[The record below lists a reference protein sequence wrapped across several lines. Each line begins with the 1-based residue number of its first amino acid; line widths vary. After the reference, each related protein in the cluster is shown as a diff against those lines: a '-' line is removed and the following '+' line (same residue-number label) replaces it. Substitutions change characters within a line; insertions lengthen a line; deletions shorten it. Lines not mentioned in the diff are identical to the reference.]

1 MNAGIYNS
9 YASKKEKKMVSHQL
23 HIEILSEYY
32 IVSTPLKNTLMQ

>member
-9 YASKKEKKMVSHQL
+9 SASKKKKKKVSHQL

-32 IVSTPLKNTLMQ
+32 IVSTTLRNTLMQ